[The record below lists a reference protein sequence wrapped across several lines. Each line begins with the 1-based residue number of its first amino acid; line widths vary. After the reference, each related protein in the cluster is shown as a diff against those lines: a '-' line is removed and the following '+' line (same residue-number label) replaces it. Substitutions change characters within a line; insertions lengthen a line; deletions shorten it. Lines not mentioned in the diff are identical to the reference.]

1 MGDPLQLQLLV
12 VGEWRR
18 QQLAGAVLRTV
29 LNLDLEPEL
38 VVLDEVVGVVGNVVA
53 VVAVVGVVCRPLA
66 NWSSNNILLW
76 RQWSWQSG

>member
-12 VGEWRR
+12 VGEWSR

-53 VVAVVGVVCRPLA
+53 VVGVVVGVVCRPLT
-66 NWSSNNILLW
+66 NWSSNKIL
-76 RQWSWQSG
+76 